1 MTHVCSNSVGKIGDH
16 IRTES
21 VLNWSC
27 KMISILKNDIV
38 QWKQKVRKIE
48 IIFDV
53 ENCLWK
59 SIFCTSWQN
68 TVISFDDIDWPK
80 AYSIILYLSLGNL
93 TTHIAITPDSVCEDD
108 SPICTES
115 TMLRYCII
123 PDYKK
128 KCCQSCLDA

>member
-1 MTHVCSNSVGKIGDH
+1 
-16 IRTES
+16 
-21 VLNWSC
+21 
-27 KMISILKNDIV
+27 MISYNENKKLERLRSFLKFESQVFALLDNSAL
-38 QWKQKVRKIE
+38 
-48 IIFDV
+48 
-53 ENCLWK
+53 CL
-59 SIFCTSWQN
+59 
-68 TVISFDDIDWPK
+68 FDDIDWPK
-80 AYSIILYLSLGNL
+80 TYIILYPSLGNL